1 MHRQERPPLEATG
14 VSPSSREIER
24 MRSVLER
31 EREEMVFFFEVR
43 EDFFLFT
50 SSSFPLFLSKD
61 KPRHGLHPRPNPC
74 EDYDK
79 QVGDAAVPRVVRGDL
94 LLCSFC
100 SFSL

>member
-1 MHRQERPPLEATG
+1 LEATG
-14 VSPSSREIER
+14 VSSREIER

-43 EDFFLFT
+43 EKVFLLFT
-50 SSSFPLFLSKD
+50 SSSFPLFLSKG
-61 KPRHGLHPRPNPC
+61 KPRHGLPPRPNPC
-74 EDYDK
+74 EDYDQ
-79 QVGDAAVPRVVRGDL
+79 QVGEAAVPRVVRGDL